1 MSDTR
6 IPRPRRGLAPLAMG
20 IAMALWSAGAAQAQE
35 AAPVCNS
42 GPGGWTCV
50 GPTGTAPGART
61 ETQFFAGLQWNFG
74 TSAAELVGGV
84 RRTRTSADNDVT
96 GVKADVALPLGR
108 DILSPKVR
116 LLALGGSRLVQA
128 ELGGGFDFAAGSP
141 VISGGVQLPY
151 VNGGANYVVGSGVQP
166 YVGVNSLQRPPSG
179 KGKLGCGS
187 PEFGLFDVDNLLRFY
202 PSRPEGQP
210 HVDILGPDAESVVIG
225 NATCA
230 AYSDPIE

>member
-1 MSDTR
+1 MFRSR
-6 IPRPRRGLAPLAMG
+6 ISRRARALAPVALGA
-20 IAMALWSAGAAQAQE
+20 AFALWSAGAAQAQV
-35 AAPVCNS
+35 AAPVCNT
-42 GPGGWTCV
+42 GDPGWTCIS
-50 GPTGTAPGART
+50 PTGTAPRART

-96 GVKADVALPLGR
+96 GLKADVALPLGR

-151 VNGGANYVVGSGVQP
+151 LNGGANYVVGSGVQP

-179 KGKLGCGS
+179 KGNLGCGS

-210 HVDILGPDAESVVIG
+210 HVDILPSDAETVVLG
-225 NATCA
+225 DRTCA
-230 AYSDPIE
+230 AFGALE